1 MSGLLSLIYCW
12 LTDFFPSLNEYLVKA
27 YDQLLTLVD
36 TTLAALPTAGL
47 TVPIIDSHYTWV
59 LGATGM
65 GPAIG
70 IIAGALITRVTL
82 QAIPWVRWG
91 S

>member
-1 MSGLLSLIYCW
+1 MAAILSLIYCW
-12 LTDFFPSLNEYLVKA
+12 LTDFFPSLNDYLVGA
-27 YDQLLTLVD
+27 YDKVLGVVD
-36 TTLAALPTAGL
+36 SVLASVGTAGL
-47 TVPIIDSHYTWV
+47 IVPVIDPQYTWV

-70 IIAGALITRVTL
+70 IIAGALITRFTL
-82 QAIPWVRWG
+82 QTIPFVRWG